1 MTIDFSF
8 SGGFIGGKKLMQAFE
23 EHLGDA
29 TFADAKI
36 PLYIIAT
43 NLDTGKERIFSE
55 GSIIHAIRASIS
67 VPGVMRPY
75 LYEGNYYVDGAVT
88 NPLPVDVLHNNKH
101 KNIVAVHLHEYIEE
115 RDSTSAPGVLETMS
129 RSMGIVSRYLA
140 KAKMQEAVAVIEPK
154 VAGIDM
160 FHFYQAQ
167 IVIDR
172 GAQAAKTA
180 VEQGALDSIGSQSA
194 YSLQTLGED
203 MRLNELY
210 NTYMSKANKALDSAN
225 TISQYANLLMS
236 GLNTYSNVM
245 DAGKKTLEEQQEQAL
260 KEIESK
266 WNKAYSAAITYNSQ
280 NISAA
285 ESYYKGLRSGS
296 SSSSKSAWSMTKGDT
311 NRRVDITSALNGLY
325 NLKKQNNLLSFLG
338 KVY

>member
-1 MTIDFSF
+1 MSIIKDVIDNKKISLALDSGSAKGMAHIGVIETLEKEGYQITAVAGTSMGAIVAAYYCLGKLDVLKSWLTGLNKKSTFMTLDFSF

-23 EHLGDA
+23 EHLGEA
-29 TFADAKI
+29 TFADTKI
-36 PLYIIAT
+36 PLYITAT

-115 RDSTSAPGVLETMS
+115 RDSSSAPGVLETMS

-140 KAKMQEAVAVIEPK
+140 KAKMQEAVAVIEPN

-167 IVIDR
+167 VVIER
-172 GAQAAKTA
+172 GAQATKSA
-180 VEQGALDSIGSQSA
+180 VEQGALESI
-194 YSLQTLGED
+194 
-203 MRLNELY
+203 
-210 NTYMSKANKALDSAN
+210 
-225 TISQYANLLMS
+225 
-236 GLNTYSNVM
+236 
-245 DAGKKTLEEQQEQAL
+245 AL
-260 KEIESK
+260 KILNNFKEK
-266 WNKAYSAAITYNSQ
+266 
-280 NISAA
+280 IS
-285 ESYYKGLRSGS
+285 
-296 SSSSKSAWSMTKGDT
+296 
-311 NRRVDITSALNGLY
+311 NRIIY
-325 NLKKQNNLLSFLG
+325 IMKKKLG
-338 KVY
+338 KNSSLS

>member
-1 MTIDFSF
+1 MSIIKDVIDNKKISLALDSGSAKGMAHIGVIETLEKEGYQITAVAGTSMGAIVAAYYCLEKLDVLKSWLTGLNKKSTFMTLDFSF

-23 EHLGDA
+23 EHLGEA
-29 TFADAKI
+29 TFADTKI
-36 PLYIIAT
+36 PLYITAT

-115 RDSTSAPGVLETMS
+115 RDSSSAPGVLETMS

-140 KAKMQEAVAVIEPK
+140 KAKMQEAVAVIEPN

-167 IVIDR
+167 VVIER
-172 GAQAAKTA
+172 GAQATKSA
-180 VEQGALDSIGSQSA
+180 VEQGALDSI
-194 YSLQTLGED
+194 
-203 MRLNELY
+203 
-210 NTYMSKANKALDSAN
+210 
-225 TISQYANLLMS
+225 
-236 GLNTYSNVM
+236 
-245 DAGKKTLEEQQEQAL
+245 AL
-260 KEIESK
+260 KILNNFKEK
-266 WNKAYSAAITYNSQ
+266 
-280 NISAA
+280 IS
-285 ESYYKGLRSGS
+285 
-296 SSSSKSAWSMTKGDT
+296 
-311 NRRVDITSALNGLY
+311 NRIIY
-325 NLKKQNNLLSFLG
+325 IMKKKLG
-338 KVY
+338 KNSSLS

>member
-1 MTIDFSF
+1 MSIIKDVIDNKKISLALDSGSAKGMAHIGVIETLEKEGYQITAVAGTSMGAIVAAYYCLGKLDVLKSWLTGLNKKSTFMTLDFSF

-23 EHLGDA
+23 EHLGEA
-29 TFADAKI
+29 TFADTKI
-36 PLYIIAT
+36 PLYITAT

-115 RDSTSAPGVLETMS
+115 RDSSSAPGVLETMS

-140 KAKMQEAVAVIEPK
+140 KAKMQEAVAVIEPN

-167 IVIDR
+167 VVIDR

-180 VEQGALDSIGSQSA
+180 VEQGALDSI
-194 YSLQTLGED
+194 
-203 MRLNELY
+203 
-210 NTYMSKANKALDSAN
+210 
-225 TISQYANLLMS
+225 
-236 GLNTYSNVM
+236 
-245 DAGKKTLEEQQEQAL
+245 AL
-260 KEIESK
+260 KILNNFKEK
-266 WNKAYSAAITYNSQ
+266 
-280 NISAA
+280 IS
-285 ESYYKGLRSGS
+285 
-296 SSSSKSAWSMTKGDT
+296 
-311 NRRVDITSALNGLY
+311 NRIIY
-325 NLKKQNNLLSFLG
+325 IMKKNLG
-338 KVY
+338 KNSSLS

>member
-1 MTIDFSF
+1 MSIIKDVIDNKKISLALDSGSAKGMAHVGVIETLEKEGYQITAVAGTSMGAIVAAYYCLGKLDVLKSWLIGLNKKSTFMTLDFSF

-29 TFADAKI
+29 EFSDAKI
-36 PLYIIAT
+36 PLYITAT

-101 KNIVAVHLHEYIEE
+101 KNIVAVHLHEYIEK
-115 RDSTSAPGVLETMS
+115 RDSSSAPGVLETMS

-140 KAKMQEAVAVIEPK
+140 KAKMQEAMAVIEPN

-167 IVIDR
+167 VVIER
-172 GAQAAKTA
+172 GAQAAKSA
-180 VEQGALDSIGSQSA
+180 VEQGALDSI
-194 YSLQTLGED
+194 
-203 MRLNELY
+203 
-210 NTYMSKANKALDSAN
+210 
-225 TISQYANLLMS
+225 
-236 GLNTYSNVM
+236 
-245 DAGKKTLEEQQEQAL
+245 AL
-260 KEIESK
+260 KILNNFKEK
-266 WNKAYSAAITYNSQ
+266 
-280 NISAA
+280 ISD
-285 ESYYKGLRSGS
+285 RIIQI
-296 SSSSKSAWSMTKGDT
+296 M
-311 NRRVDITSALNGLY
+311 
-325 NLKKQNNLLSFLG
+325 KKKLG
-338 KVY
+338 KNSSLS

>member
-1 MTIDFSF
+1 MSIIKDVIDNKKISLALDSGSAKGMAHIGVIETLEKEGYQITAVAGTSMGAIVAAYYCLGKLDVLKSWLTGLNKKSTFMTLDFSF

-88 NPLPVDVLHNNKH
+88 NPLPVDVLHSNKH

-115 RDSTSAPGVLETMS
+115 RDSSSVPGVLETMI

-154 VAGIDM
+154 VAGVDM
-160 FHFYQAQ
+160 FHFYQANE
-167 IVIDR
+167 VIEY
-172 GAQAAKTA
+172 GAQAAKSA
-180 VEQGALDSIGSQSA
+180 VEQGALDSI
-194 YSLQTLGED
+194 TLKI
-203 MRLNELY
+203 LNRFKEKISDRIIY
-210 NTYMSKANKALDSAN
+210 IMNK
-225 TISQYANLLMS
+225 
-236 GLNTYSNVM
+236 
-245 DAGKKTLEEQQEQAL
+245 K
-260 KEIESK
+260 
-266 WNKAYSAAITYNSQ
+266 
-280 NISAA
+280 
-285 ESYYKGLRSGS
+285 
-296 SSSSKSAWSMTKGDT
+296 
-311 NRRVDITSALNGLY
+311 
-325 NLKKQNNLLSFLG
+325 LG
-338 KVY
+338 KNSS

>member
-1 MTIDFSF
+1 MSIIKDVIDNKKISLALDSGSAKGMAHIGVIETLEKEGYQITAVAGTSMGAIVAAYYCLGKLDVLKSWLTGLNKKSTFMTLDFSF

-23 EHLGDA
+23 EHLGEA
-29 TFADAKI
+29 TFADTKI
-36 PLYIIAT
+36 PLYITAT

-115 RDSTSAPGVLETMS
+115 RDSSSAPGVLETMS

-140 KAKMQEAVAVIEPK
+140 KAKMQEAVAVIEPN

-167 IVIDR
+167 VVIDR

-180 VEQGALDSIGSQSA
+180 VEQGALESI
-194 YSLQTLGED
+194 
-203 MRLNELY
+203 
-210 NTYMSKANKALDSAN
+210 
-225 TISQYANLLMS
+225 
-236 GLNTYSNVM
+236 
-245 DAGKKTLEEQQEQAL
+245 AL
-260 KEIESK
+260 KILNNFKEK
-266 WNKAYSAAITYNSQ
+266 
-280 NISAA
+280 IS
-285 ESYYKGLRSGS
+285 
-296 SSSSKSAWSMTKGDT
+296 
-311 NRRVDITSALNGLY
+311 NRIIY
-325 NLKKQNNLLSFLG
+325 IMKKKLG
-338 KVY
+338 KNSSLS

>member
-1 MTIDFSF
+1 MSIIKDVIDNKKISLALDSGSAKGMAHIGVIETLEKEGYQITAVAGTSMGAIVAAYYCLGKLDVLKSWLTGLNKKSTFMTLDFSF

-55 GSIIHAIRASIS
+55 GSIVHAIRASIS

-140 KAKMQEAVAVIEPK
+140 KAKMQEAIAVIEPK

-167 IVIDR
+167 VVIDR

-180 VEQGALDSIGSQSA
+180 VEQGALESI
-194 YSLQTLGED
+194 
-203 MRLNELY
+203 
-210 NTYMSKANKALDSAN
+210 
-225 TISQYANLLMS
+225 
-236 GLNTYSNVM
+236 
-245 DAGKKTLEEQQEQAL
+245 AL
-260 KEIESK
+260 KIL
-266 WNKAYSAAITYNSQ
+266 NSFKEK
-280 NISAA
+280 IS
-285 ESYYKGLRSGS
+285 ERIMYI
-296 SSSSKSAWSMTKGDT
+296 M
-311 NRRVDITSALNGLY
+311 
-325 NLKKQNNLLSFLG
+325 KKKLG
-338 KVY
+338 KNSSLS

>member
-1 MTIDFSF
+1 MSIIKDVIDNKKISLALDSGSAKGMAHIGVIETLEKEGYQITAVAGTSMGAIVAAYYCLGKLDVLKSWLTGLNKKSTFMTLDFSF

-23 EHLGDA
+23 EHLGEA
-29 TFADAKI
+29 TFADTKI
-36 PLYIIAT
+36 PLYITAT

-115 RDSTSAPGVLETMS
+115 RDSSSAPGVLETMS

-140 KAKMQEAVAVIEPK
+140 KAKMQEAVAVIEPN

-167 IVIDR
+167 VVIER
-172 GAQAAKTA
+172 GAQATKSA
-180 VEQGALDSIGSQSA
+180 VEQGALDSI
-194 YSLQTLGED
+194 
-203 MRLNELY
+203 
-210 NTYMSKANKALDSAN
+210 
-225 TISQYANLLMS
+225 
-236 GLNTYSNVM
+236 
-245 DAGKKTLEEQQEQAL
+245 AL
-260 KEIESK
+260 KILNNFKEK
-266 WNKAYSAAITYNSQ
+266 
-280 NISAA
+280 IS
-285 ESYYKGLRSGS
+285 
-296 SSSSKSAWSMTKGDT
+296 
-311 NRRVDITSALNGLY
+311 NRIIQIM
-325 NLKKQNNLLSFLG
+325 KKKLG
-338 KVY
+338 KNSSLS

>member
-1 MTIDFSF
+1 MSIIKDVIDNKKISLALDSGSAKGMAHIGVIETLEKEGYQITAVAGTSMGAIVAAYYCLGKLDVLKSWLTGLNKKSTFMTLDFSF

-88 NPLPVDVLHNNKH
+88 NPLPVDVLHSNKH

-115 RDSTSAPGVLETMS
+115 RDSSSVPGVLETMI
-129 RSMGIVSRYLA
+129 RSMSIVSRYLA

-154 VAGIDM
+154 VAGVDM
-160 FHFYQAQ
+160 FHFYQANE
-167 IVIDR
+167 VIEY
-172 GAQAAKTA
+172 GAQAAKSA
-180 VEQGALDSIGSQSA
+180 VEQGALDSI
-194 YSLQTLGED
+194 TLKI
-203 MRLNELY
+203 LNRFKEKISDRIIY
-210 NTYMSKANKALDSAN
+210 IMNK
-225 TISQYANLLMS
+225 
-236 GLNTYSNVM
+236 
-245 DAGKKTLEEQQEQAL
+245 K
-260 KEIESK
+260 
-266 WNKAYSAAITYNSQ
+266 
-280 NISAA
+280 
-285 ESYYKGLRSGS
+285 
-296 SSSSKSAWSMTKGDT
+296 
-311 NRRVDITSALNGLY
+311 
-325 NLKKQNNLLSFLG
+325 LG
-338 KVY
+338 KNSS

>member
-1 MTIDFSF
+1 MSIIKDVIDNKKISLALDSGSAKGMAHIGVIETLEKEGYQITAVAGTSMGAIVAAYYCLGKLDVLKSWLTGLNKKSTFMTLDFSF

-29 TFADAKI
+29 AFADAKI
-36 PLYIIAT
+36 PLYITAT

-55 GSIIHAIRASIS
+55 GSIIHAVRASIS

-167 IVIDR
+167 EVIDR
-172 GAQAAKTA
+172 GVYAAKTA
-180 VEQGALDSIGSQSA
+180 VEQGAFDI
-194 YSLQTLGED
+194 
-203 MRLNELY
+203 
-210 NTYMSKANKALDSAN
+210 KALKILNNFKAK
-225 TISQYANLLMS
+225 ISDRIIHIM
-236 GLNTYSNVM
+236 
-245 DAGKKTLEEQQEQAL
+245 KK
-260 KEIESK
+260 K
-266 WNKAYSAAITYNSQ
+266 
-280 NISAA
+280 
-285 ESYYKGLRSGS
+285 
-296 SSSSKSAWSMTKGDT
+296 
-311 NRRVDITSALNGLY
+311 
-325 NLKKQNNLLSFLG
+325 LG
-338 KVY
+338 KNSSLS

>member
-1 MTIDFSF
+1 MTGASKG
-8 SGGFIGGKKLMQAFE
+8 SNGLIGGAVS
-23 EHLGDA
+23 GV
-29 TFADAKI
+29 
-36 PLYIIAT
+36 
-43 NLDTGKERIFSE
+43 
-55 GSIIHAIRASIS
+55 AS
-67 VPGVMRPY
+67 
-75 LYEGNYYVDGAVT
+75 
-88 NPLPVDVLHNNKH
+88 
-101 KNIVAVHLHEYIEE
+101 
-115 RDSTSAPGVLETMS
+115 
-129 RSMGIVSRYLA
+129 
-140 KAKMQEAVAVIEPK
+140 
-154 VAGIDM
+154 
-160 FHFYQAQ
+160 
-167 IVIDR
+167 
-172 GAQAAKTA
+172 GAQAGSSFGVVGA
-180 VEQGALDSIGSQSA
+180 VIGGALGGIVGGITGSKSDKSAYYQRLAAQVQRQRAYNQAYAQQLQYVRQVRSARATSLVQSAASGIADSSLGQGALDSIGSQSA

-210 NTYMSKANKALDSAN
+210 NTYMSKAKKSLDSAN

-245 DAGKKTLEEQQEQAL
+245 EAGKKTLNEQQEQAL

-325 NLKKQNNLLSFLG
+325 NLKRQNNLLSFLG

>member
-1 MTIDFSF
+1 MSIIKDVIDNKKISLALDSGSAKGMAHIGVIETLEKEGYQITAVAGTSMGAIVAAYYCLGKLDVLKSWLTGLNKKSTFMTLDFSF

-29 TFADAKI
+29 TFADTKI

-55 GSIIHAIRASIS
+55 GSIVHAIRASIS

-140 KAKMQEAVAVIEPK
+140 KAKMQEAVAVIEPN

-167 IVIDR
+167 VVIDS
-172 GAQAAKTA
+172 GAHAAKTA
-180 VEQGALDSIGSQSA
+180 VEQGALESI
-194 YSLQTLGED
+194 
-203 MRLNELY
+203 
-210 NTYMSKANKALDSAN
+210 
-225 TISQYANLLMS
+225 
-236 GLNTYSNVM
+236 
-245 DAGKKTLEEQQEQAL
+245 AL
-260 KEIESK
+260 KIL
-266 WNKAYSAAITYNSQ
+266 NSFKEK
-280 NISAA
+280 IS
-285 ESYYKGLRSGS
+285 ERIIYI
-296 SSSSKSAWSMTKGDT
+296 M
-311 NRRVDITSALNGLY
+311 
-325 NLKKQNNLLSFLG
+325 KKKLG
-338 KVY
+338 KNSSLS

>member
-1 MTIDFSF
+1 MSIIKDVIDNKKISLALDSGSAKGMAHVGVIETLEKEGYQITAVAGTSMGAIVAAYYCLGKLDVLKSWLTGLNKKSTFMTLDFSF

-23 EHLGDA
+23 EHLGEA
-29 TFADAKI
+29 TFADTKI
-36 PLYIIAT
+36 PLYITAT

-115 RDSTSAPGVLETMS
+115 RDSSSAPGVLETMS

-140 KAKMQEAVAVIEPK
+140 KAKMQEAVAVIEPN

-167 IVIDR
+167 VVIER
-172 GAQAAKTA
+172 GAQAAKSA
-180 VEQGALDSIGSQSA
+180 VEQGALGSI
-194 YSLQTLGED
+194 
-203 MRLNELY
+203 
-210 NTYMSKANKALDSAN
+210 
-225 TISQYANLLMS
+225 
-236 GLNTYSNVM
+236 
-245 DAGKKTLEEQQEQAL
+245 AL
-260 KEIESK
+260 KILNNFKEK
-266 WNKAYSAAITYNSQ
+266 
-280 NISAA
+280 IS
-285 ESYYKGLRSGS
+285 
-296 SSSSKSAWSMTKGDT
+296 
-311 NRRVDITSALNGLY
+311 NRIIY
-325 NLKKQNNLLSFLG
+325 IMKKKLG
-338 KVY
+338 KNSSLS

>member
-1 MTIDFSF
+1 MSIIKDVIDNKKISLALDSGSAKGMAHIGVIETLEKEGYQITAVAGTSMGAIVAAYYCLGKLDVLKSWLTGLNKKSTFMTLDFSF

-23 EHLGDA
+23 EHLGEA
-29 TFADAKI
+29 TFADTKI
-36 PLYIIAT
+36 PLYITAT

-115 RDSTSAPGVLETMS
+115 RDSSSAPGVLETMS

-140 KAKMQEAVAVIEPK
+140 KAKMQEAVAVIEPN

-167 IVIDR
+167 VVIER
-172 GAQAAKTA
+172 GAQATKSA
-180 VEQGALDSIGSQSA
+180 VEQGALDSI
-194 YSLQTLGED
+194 
-203 MRLNELY
+203 
-210 NTYMSKANKALDSAN
+210 
-225 TISQYANLLMS
+225 
-236 GLNTYSNVM
+236 
-245 DAGKKTLEEQQEQAL
+245 AL
-260 KEIESK
+260 KILNNFKEK
-266 WNKAYSAAITYNSQ
+266 
-280 NISAA
+280 IS
-285 ESYYKGLRSGS
+285 
-296 SSSSKSAWSMTKGDT
+296 
-311 NRRVDITSALNGLY
+311 NRIIY
-325 NLKKQNNLLSFLG
+325 IMKKKLG
-338 KVY
+338 KNSSLS

>member
-1 MTIDFSF
+1 MSIIKDVIDNKKISLALDSGSAKGMAHIGVIETLEKEGYQITAVAGTSMGAIVAAYYCLEKLDVLKSWLTGLNKKSTFMTLDFSF

-23 EHLGDA
+23 EHLGEA
-29 TFADAKI
+29 TFADTKI
-36 PLYIIAT
+36 PLYITAT

-115 RDSTSAPGVLETMS
+115 RDSSSAPGVLETMS

-140 KAKMQEAVAVIEPK
+140 KAKMQEAVAVIEPN

-167 IVIDR
+167 VVIER
-172 GAQAAKTA
+172 GAQATKSA
-180 VEQGALDSIGSQSA
+180 VEQGALDSI
-194 YSLQTLGED
+194 
-203 MRLNELY
+203 
-210 NTYMSKANKALDSAN
+210 
-225 TISQYANLLMS
+225 
-236 GLNTYSNVM
+236 
-245 DAGKKTLEEQQEQAL
+245 AL
-260 KEIESK
+260 KILNNFKEKISDRIDYIM
-266 WNKAYSAAITYNSQ
+266 NK
-280 NISAA
+280 
-285 ESYYKGLRSGS
+285 
-296 SSSSKSAWSMTKGDT
+296 
-311 NRRVDITSALNGLY
+311 
-325 NLKKQNNLLSFLG
+325 KK
-338 KVY
+338 

>member
-1 MTIDFSF
+1 MSIIKDVIDNKKISLALDSGSAKGMAHIGVIETLEKEGYQITAVAGTSMGAIVAAYYCLGKLDVLKSWLTGLNKKSTFMTLDFSF

-23 EHLGDA
+23 EHLGEA
-29 TFADAKI
+29 TFADTKI
-36 PLYIIAT
+36 PLYITAT

-115 RDSTSAPGVLETMS
+115 RDSSSAPGVLETMS

-140 KAKMQEAVAVIEPK
+140 KAKMQEAVAVIEPN

-167 IVIDR
+167 VVIER
-172 GAQAAKTA
+172 GAQAAKSA
-180 VEQGALDSIGSQSA
+180 VEQGALGSI
-194 YSLQTLGED
+194 
-203 MRLNELY
+203 
-210 NTYMSKANKALDSAN
+210 
-225 TISQYANLLMS
+225 
-236 GLNTYSNVM
+236 
-245 DAGKKTLEEQQEQAL
+245 AL
-260 KEIESK
+260 KILNNFKEK
-266 WNKAYSAAITYNSQ
+266 
-280 NISAA
+280 IS
-285 ESYYKGLRSGS
+285 
-296 SSSSKSAWSMTKGDT
+296 
-311 NRRVDITSALNGLY
+311 NRIIY
-325 NLKKQNNLLSFLG
+325 IMKKKLG
-338 KVY
+338 KNSSLS

>member
-1 MTIDFSF
+1 MSIIKDVIDNKKISLALDSGSAKGMAHIGVIETLEKEGYQITAVAGTSMGAIVAAYYCLGKLDVLKSWLTGLNKKSTFMTIDFSF

-29 TFADAKI
+29 TFADAEI

-167 IVIDR
+167 DVIDR

-180 VEQGALDSIGSQSA
+180 VEQGALDSI
-194 YSLQTLGED
+194 
-203 MRLNELY
+203 
-210 NTYMSKANKALDSAN
+210 
-225 TISQYANLLMS
+225 
-236 GLNTYSNVM
+236 
-245 DAGKKTLEEQQEQAL
+245 AL
-260 KEIESK
+260 KILNRFKEKISDRIIYIM
-266 WNKAYSAAITYNSQ
+266 NK
-280 NISAA
+280 
-285 ESYYKGLRSGS
+285 
-296 SSSSKSAWSMTKGDT
+296 
-311 NRRVDITSALNGLY
+311 
-325 NLKKQNNLLSFLG
+325 KK
-338 KVY
+338 

>member
-1 MTIDFSF
+1 MSIIKDVIDNKKISLALDSGSAKGMAHIGVIETLEKEGYQITAVAGTSMGAIVAAYYCLGKLDVLKSWLTGLNKKSTFMTLDFSF

-23 EHLGDA
+23 EHLGEA
-29 TFADAKI
+29 TFADTKI
-36 PLYIIAT
+36 PLYITAT

-115 RDSTSAPGVLETMS
+115 RDSSSAPGVLETMS

-140 KAKMQEAVAVIEPK
+140 KAKMQEAVAVIEPN

-180 VEQGALDSIGSQSA
+180 VEQGALNNFK
-194 YSLQTLGED
+194 E
-203 MRLNELY
+203 
-210 NTYMSKANKALDSAN
+210 K
-225 TISQYANLLMS
+225 ISDRIIQIM
-236 GLNTYSNVM
+236 
-245 DAGKKTLEEQQEQAL
+245 KK
-260 KEIESK
+260 K
-266 WNKAYSAAITYNSQ
+266 
-280 NISAA
+280 
-285 ESYYKGLRSGS
+285 
-296 SSSSKSAWSMTKGDT
+296 
-311 NRRVDITSALNGLY
+311 
-325 NLKKQNNLLSFLG
+325 LG
-338 KVY
+338 KNSSLS